1 MTGRAAWRGGPQVE
15 VLFTGARVLDPRAD
29 LDGEMDV
36 LIMNGLVAGVGE
48 VGSLDSGSATV
59 VDGTGKILMPAF
71 TDPHVHLRTPGQEH
85 KETIGSGTAA
95 AAAGGY
101 CLVLAMP
108 NTTPSVDNPEILRG
122 VLSRASE
129 EAVVPMG
136 QMGAITKGLAGDEL
150 TEMAGMAE
158 AGAAGFTD
166 DGMPVAKAGVLRRA
180 FRYQKAAGGVLALHE
195 EDHELSIGA
204 SLNEGLVS
212 ARLGLRG
219 QPGIAEATMI
229 LRDLEIADLEQ
240 AKIHIQHV
248 STAASVRAIRDA
260 RSRGVEVTA
269 EASPHHLL
277 LSDEACSTLDSRTKM
292 NPPLRG
298 EDDRLAV
305 IDGLKDGTLSCIAT
319 DHAPHAPDEKE
330 QPFEDAPFGTTGLET
345 AFSVLYDGLVATG
358 DIALSTLIQR
368 MTSGCEV
375 FGFAPPVIIEG
386 QPANLVLFDPAQ
398 EWSIGSDGWRSQST
412 NSCFSG
418 RKVSGRIQ
426 LTIAEGVVVHSEGIS
441 L

>member
-1 MTGRAAWRGGPQVE
+1 MTPKAAWKGGPQTD
-15 VLFTGARVLDPRAD
+15 VLISGARVVDPRSGLDED
-29 LDGEMDV
+29 LDV
-36 LIMNGLVAGVGE
+36 LIRAGVVAAAG
-48 VGSLDSGSATV
+48 VIGSLDAGSASV
-59 VDGTGKILMPAF
+59 IDGAGKILMPAF
-71 TDPHVHLRTPGQEH
+71 TDPHVHFRTPGQEH
-85 KETIGSGTAA
+85 KETISTGTAA

-108 NTTPSVDNPEILRG
+108 NTTPSVDNPELLRG
-122 VLSRASE
+122 VLARASE
-129 EAVVPMG
+129 EAVIPMG
-136 QMGAITKGLAGDEL
+136 QMGAITKGLGGDEL

-166 DGMPVAKAGVLRRA
+166 DGMPVTDAGVLRRA
-180 FRYQKAAGGVLALHE
+180 FRYQKVAGGVLALHE
-195 EDHELSIGA
+195 EDHQLSMGA

-229 LRDLEIADLEQ
+229 LRDIEIADLEA
-240 AKIHIQHV
+240 AKIHVQHV

-260 RSRGVEVTA
+260 RKRGVEVTA

-292 NPPLRG
+292 NPPLRN

-305 IDGLKDGTLSCIAT
+305 IEGLKDGTLSCIAT

-330 QPFEDAPFGTTGLET
+330 QPFEEAPFGTTGLET
-345 AFSVLYDGLVATG
+345 AFSVVYDGLVATG
-358 DIALSTLIQR
+358 EVELATVVER

-375 FGFAPPVIIEG
+375 FGFAPPRIAEG
-386 QPANLVLFDPAQ
+386 EAANVVLFDPNQ
-398 EWSIGSDGWRSQST
+398 EWVIGSDGWQSKST

-418 RKVSGRIQ
+418 RKVSGRVQ

>member
-1 MTGRAAWRGGPQVE
+1 MSNRSAWKGGAAANLIIRGAHV
-15 VLFTGARVLDPRAD
+15 VDPRA
-29 LDGEMDV
+29 
-36 LIMNGLVAGVGE
+36 
-48 VGSLDSGSATV
+48 SLDEIADVAVTDGQIVEIAESLSGKFESHSEVNAQ
-59 VDGTGKILMPAF
+59 GMILMPAF
-71 TDPHVHLRTPGQEH
+71 TDPHVHFRTPGQEH
-85 KETIGSGTAA
+85 KETIATGTQA

-108 NTTPSVDNPEILRG
+108 NTTPSVDNPELLRG
-122 VLSRASE
+122 VLARAAE
-129 EAVVPMG
+129 EAVIPMG
-136 QMGAITKGLAGDEL
+136 QMGAITKGLGGEEL

-166 DGMPVAKAGVLRRA
+166 DGMPVADAGVLRRA

-195 EDHELSIGA
+195 EDHSLSMGA

-229 LRDLEIADLEQ
+229 LRDIEIADLEDSL
-240 AKIHIQHV
+240 IHVQHV

-260 RSRGVEVTA
+260 QARGVKVTA

-277 LSDEACSTLDSRTKM
+277 LSDEACSTLDSRAKM
-292 NPPLRG
+292 NPPLRS

-305 IDGLKDGTLSCIAT
+305 IEGLKDGTLTCIAT
-319 DHAPHAPDEKE
+319 DHAPHAVDEKE

-345 AFSVLYDGLVATG
+345 AFSVLYDGLVTTG
-358 DIALSTLIQR
+358 IVELSLLVER

-375 FGFAPPVIIEG
+375 FGFPVPTITIG
-386 QPANLVLFDPAQ
+386 SAANLSLFDPKKSWTVG
-398 EWSIGSDGWRSQST
+398 EDGWRSKSS
-412 NSCFSG
+412 NSCFAG
-418 RKVSGRIQ
+418 RALDGRIEM
-426 LTIAEGVVVHSEGIS
+426 TVANGVVVYSEGD
-441 L
+441 LW